1 MIYLSLGSTGT
12 RCIHPRNTISDF
24 SGLNKTILAHEIAFG
39 TNKGQTNDR
48 LSCIACFNEFT
59 FWIVTNRT
67 NLKNVIACIHMA

>member
-1 MIYLSLGSTGT
+1 
-12 RCIHPRNTISDF
+12 
-24 SGLNKTILAHEIAFG
+24 
-39 TNKGQTNDR
+39 